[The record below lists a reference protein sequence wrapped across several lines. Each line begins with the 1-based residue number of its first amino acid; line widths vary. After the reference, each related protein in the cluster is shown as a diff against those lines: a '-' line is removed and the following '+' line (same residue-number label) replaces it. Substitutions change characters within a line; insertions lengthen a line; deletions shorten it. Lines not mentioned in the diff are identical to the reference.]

1 MEKVIQSNCKK
12 DYNKVVCP
20 LYIIVLCACTVPSV
34 LNVRGAQGYGA
45 LCPTYSDRSLIQ
57 VSSALVEERK
67 IDNELD
73 MHKHWQLSQCACA
86 GNHVSAAGQGH

>member
-1 MEKVIQSNCKK
+1 MPLTS
-12 DYNKVVCP
+12 VV
-20 LYIIVLCACTVPSV
+20 
-34 LNVRGAQGYGA
+34 NVHGAQGYRACG
-45 LCPTYSDRSLIQ
+45 PTYSDRSLIQ

-86 GNHVSAAGQGH
+86 GTNHRSAAGQGH

>member
-1 MEKVIQSNCKK
+1 MIV
-12 DYNKVVCP
+12 YVH
-20 LYIIVLCACTVPSV
+20 VLCLVWSMYME
-34 LNVRGAQGYGA
+34 LKGMG

-57 VSSALVEERK
+57 VSSALVLRRKKK

-86 GNHVSAAGQGH
+86 GNHISAAGQGH